1 MQGGVPITEPSYYGI
16 RHHGP
21 GSARSLLN
29 ALYRQKPDVILIEGP
44 PDAQSILKSLVNPK
58 MKPPI
63 ALLVY
68 ATDDASQ
75 ASYFPF
81 AEFSP
86 EYQAVLYSHK
96 MEIPMHFMDLP
107 QAYMMLL
114 REREIY
120 ELIEEGFDPLHQL
133 AQADGYDDAERW
145 WDAMVEQRQ
154 DSSDLF
160 DALHEAMVVLREEIG
175 SPYPHESYR
184 EAYMRRVIH
193 QANADGYTNIAVV
206 CGAWHIPGL
215 KGLAYTKA
223 DADLLDGLEQ
233 VDVSAT
239 WVPWTYSR
247 LSRQSGYGAGV
258 QSPAWYQFLWG
269 TDDPATLSAG
279 WITRVAQHL
288 RQNDLDASTA
298 QVIDAVRLVDTLVA
312 MRGRTFPD
320 LHDMNEAA
328 LSVLCH
334 GNDVP
339 MQIIHRDLIVGR
351 AMGTVPDDVPTV
363 PLQRDFHREVERLN
377 LIISEDQ
384 TDILLD
390 LREPLERDISR
401 LLVRLQILGI
411 EWGNCNE
418 TDIVYEL
425 WTLEWDPAYVI
436 YLIEKSA
443 WGNTIESASTD
454 YVLHLAQQITA
465 LPDLTALIVDV
476 LKADLTRAIPLLIQS
491 LENQT
496 STVGDIGELM
506 NALPALVNA
515 VTYGDTRQTHKDALR
530 RVVDSMYSRVM
541 IGLPSECQS
550 LDTNEALKMVK
561 AIISCDVAL
570 RLLDDAYLL
579 ADWYPLLERLGTQ
592 AGVHGLV
599 RGRCYRILLDADEI
613 EKSEAVRQMKLA
625 LARMVPPPESA
636 DWLRGFLEHS
646 AMVLI
651 YDDLLLN
658 VIDDWLTGLQVDD
671 FEMILPLLRRTFSS
685 FEVTEIKNI
694 GRRVEGRK
702 IRNVKTTLVI
712 DNERA
717 DTVDEIFDE
726 LLGWHP
732 TGGDVES

>member
-1 MQGGVPITEPSYYGI
+1 M
-16 RHHGP
+16 
-21 GSARSLLN
+21 
-29 ALYRQKPDVILIEGP
+29 ILIEGP
-44 PDAQSILKSLVNPK
+44 LDAQSILMSLVSPK

-63 ALLVY
+63 ALLIY

-86 EYQAVLYSHK
+86 EYQAVLYSQ
-96 MEIPMHFMDLP
+96 EVGIPVRFMDLP
-107 QAYMMLL
+107 QAFMMPL
-114 REREIY
+114 RESEKH
-120 ELIEEGFDPLHQL
+120 EPIETGFDPLHQL

-154 DSSDLF
+154 DSTDLF
-160 DALHEAMVVLREEIG
+160 DALHEAMAVLRENVE
-175 SPYPHESYR
+175 SPDPREPYR

-193 QANADGYTNIAVV
+193 QAQSEGYNNIAVV
-206 CGAWHIPGL
+206 CGAWHTPGL
-215 KGLAYTKA
+215 KGIAYTKT
-223 DADLLDGLEQ
+223 DADLLDGLAQ

-258 QSPAWYQFLWG
+258 QSPAWYQFLWE
-269 TDDPATLSAG
+269 TDDPTALSAG
-279 WITRVAQHL
+279 WITRIAQHL
-288 RQNDLDASTA
+288 RKNDLDASTA
-298 QVIDAVRLVDTLVA
+298 QVIDAVRLVDNLVA
-312 MRGRTFPD
+312 MRGRVFPD

-351 AMGTVPDDVPTV
+351 AMGTVPEDVPTV

-377 LIISEDQ
+377 LTISEDQ
-384 TDILLD
+384 TDLLLD
-390 LREPLERDISR
+390 LHDPLERDISR
-401 LLVRLQILGI
+401 FLIRLQILGI
-411 EWGNCNE
+411 AWGSCTE
-418 TDIVYEL
+418 TDIFYEL

-436 YLIEKSA
+436 HLIEKSA
-443 WGNTIESASTD
+443 WGNTVETASTD
-454 YVLHLAQQITA
+454 YSLHVAQEITT
-465 LPDLTALIVDV
+465 LSDLTALIVDV
-476 LKADLTRAIPLLIQS
+476 LKADLTRAIPMLIQS
-491 LENQT
+491 LENQS
-496 STVGDIGELM
+496 STVGDISELM

-530 RVVDSMYSRVM
+530 RVVDSMYSRVI
-541 IGLPSECQS
+541 IGLPAECQS
-550 LDTNEALKMVK
+550 LDANEALKMVK
-561 AIISCDVAL
+561 AIINCDVAL
-570 RLLDDAYLL
+570 RLLDDDYLL
-579 ADWYPLLERLGTQ
+579 ADWYPLLERLGSQ
-592 AGVHGLV
+592 QGVHGLV
-599 RGRCYRILLDADEI
+599 RGRCYRILLDADRI
-613 EKSEAVRQMKLA
+613 EKDEAVRQMKLA

-685 FEVTEIKNI
+685 FEVTELKNI

-702 IRNVKTTLVI
+702 IRNVKTAIVI
-712 DNERA
+712 DEERA
-717 DTVDEIFDE
+717 DTVDDIFDE
-726 LLGWHP
+726 LLGWKSK
-732 TGGDVES
+732 GGEDES